1 MFDKFYQLE
10 IVTPRKIIFSGKI
23 VSFSAPGVR
32 GNFQVLFNHAPL
44 LSTIGTGEIKVSTNE
59 KNEIRYATS
68 GGFVEVKDNTA
79 IILAET
85 IETQEEI
92 DIQRAENA
100 KARALKRIKERKP
113 GTDLARAEA
122 ALQRALNRIRV
133 ASNSFKI
140 Y

>member
-1 MFDKFYQLE
+1 MFDKPYKLE
-10 IVTPRKIIFSGKI
+10 IVTPRKIIFSGEV
-23 VSFSAPGVR
+23 VSFSAPGVK
-32 GNFQVLFNHAPL
+32 GNFQVLFDHAAL
-44 LSTIGTGEIKVSTNE
+44 LSAICTGEIKVSTKE

-79 IILAET
+79 ILLAET
-85 IETQEEI
+85 IEMQEEI
-92 DIQRAENA
+92 DIQRAEDA

-133 ASNSFKI
+133 ASNSFKLI
-140 Y
+140 

>member
-1 MFDKFYQLE
+1 MFDKPYKLE
-10 IVTPRKIIFSGKI
+10 IVTPRKVIFSGEV
-23 VSFSAPGVR
+23 VSFSAPGVN
-32 GNFQVLFNHAPL
+32 GGFQVLFDHAAL
-44 LSTIGTGEIKVSTNE
+44 LSTICIGEVKITTKENNE
-59 KNEIRYATS
+59 SRYATS

-85 IETQEEI
+85 IETREEI

-100 KARALKRIKERKP
+100 KTRALKRIKERKP

-133 ASNSFKI
+133 ASIFFKLI
-140 Y
+140 